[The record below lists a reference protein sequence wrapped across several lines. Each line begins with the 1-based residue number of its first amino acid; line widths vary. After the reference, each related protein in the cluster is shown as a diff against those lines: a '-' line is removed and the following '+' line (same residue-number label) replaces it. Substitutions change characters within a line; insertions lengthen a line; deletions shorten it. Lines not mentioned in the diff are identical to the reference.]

1 MSAHIDPIPREARPF
16 QGHRAGLVTRT
27 LAAAI
32 DVAIVT
38 VALGV
43 CYLGIWL
50 FLLLYRPR
58 NFSAPTLSPW
68 LVSIAGCLLL
78 TLYLA
83 VNWMGGGGRTY
94 GNHVMGLRVV
104 NREGRRLGP
113 FLALVRAAFC
123 VIFPIGLLWVLFSRQ
138 NRSLQDLV
146 LRTSVI
152 YDWDVRPLQEPP
164 KPIRQ

>member
-1 MSAHIDPIPREARPF
+1 MSAHVDPIPREARPF

-27 LAAAI
+27 AAAAI
-32 DVAIVT
+32 DVGIVI

-43 CYLGIWL
+43 CYLSVFVFL
-50 FLLLYRPR
+50 FLLDPR
-58 NFSAPTLSPW
+58 KFTVPTPSPW
-68 LVSIAGCLLL
+68 LVYAAASLLL

-83 VNWMGGGGRTY
+83 LSWMGNGRTY

-104 NREGRRLGP
+104 NRHGLRLHP
-113 FLALVRAAFC
+113 LASLVRATLY
-123 VIFPIGLLWVLFSRQ
+123 VIFPIGILWVMISGQ

-152 YDWDVRPLQEPP
+152 YDWHVRPLQASPEPTRP
-164 KPIRQ
+164 

>member
-16 QGHRAGLVTRT
+16 QGHRAGLVTRAA
-27 LAAAI
+27 AAAI
-32 DVAIVT
+32 DIAIVA

-50 FLLLYRPR
+50 FLFIFDPR
-58 NFSAPTLSPW
+58 ISTPPTLSPW
-68 LVSIAGCLLL
+68 LVSAAGCTLL

-104 NREGRRLGP
+104 NREGRRLRP

-123 VIFPIGLLWVLFSRQ
+123 VIFPIGLLWVLFSGQ

-152 YDWDVRPLQEPP
+152 YDWDVRPLQAPPEPTR
-164 KPIRQ
+164 I

>member
-1 MSAHIDPIPREARPF
+1 MSAHVDPIPREARPF

-27 LAAAI
+27 VAAAI
-32 DVAIVT
+32 DIAIVT

-43 CYLGIWL
+43 SYLGIWL
-50 FLLLYRPR
+50 FLLLFNPR
-58 NFSAPTLSPW
+58 ISTPPTPSPW
-68 LVSIAGCLLL
+68 LVSGVGCLLL

-94 GNHVMGLRVV
+94 GDHVMGLRVV

-123 VIFPIGLLWVLFSRQ
+123 VIFPIGLLWVLFSGQ

-152 YDWDVRPLQEPP
+152 YDWDVRPLQAPP
-164 KPIRQ
+164 APTRA